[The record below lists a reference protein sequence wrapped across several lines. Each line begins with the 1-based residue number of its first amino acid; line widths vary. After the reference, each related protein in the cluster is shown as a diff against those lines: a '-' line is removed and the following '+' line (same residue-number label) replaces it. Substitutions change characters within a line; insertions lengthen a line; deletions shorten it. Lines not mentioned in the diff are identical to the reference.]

1 MFDFI
6 NKALDKVVGTGKK
19 AVEGTKQAASTF
31 AEDWK
36 SGASI
41 IKGQVKEADKSYND
55 FMNTKVAP
63 KAAKVGEVV
72 VDTAGLIARPVI

>member
-41 IKGQVKEADKSYND
+41 IKEDVKKADNSYQN
-55 FMNTKVAP
+55 FVSTKIDPFAL
-63 KAAKVGEVV
+63 KV
-72 VDTAGLIARPVI
+72 

>member
-1 MFDFI
+1 MFEFI
-6 NKALDKVVGTGKK
+6 NKAVDKVVGTGKK

-36 SGASI
+36 SGAST
-41 IKGQVKEADKSYND
+41 IKGQVKEADKAYLD

-63 KAAKVGEVV
+63 KAAKV
-72 VDTAGLIARPVI
+72 